1 MMLAL
6 QEEEERMTRY
16 QEEML
21 TRVMELHQVTRTPSF
36 IFSMK
41 HQRWFKRQDAITDST
56 KILVLP
62 FRKKGGR
69 GQTQVFIPF
78 QHLLSKSA

>member
-41 HQRWFKRQDAITDST
+41 HQRWFKGQDAITD

-62 FRKKGGR
+62 ISKTGGR
-69 GQTQVFIPF
+69 DQTQVLFSSPTF
-78 QHLLSKSA
+78 AV